1 MEDSKIISIFAPVI
15 RLFRYKHNKK
25 NDNLTYK
32 EVRMDFFKEIKNPV
46 KFLRHIYVS
55 ITYRIVRI
63 FDRRRDQRVCGC
75 SLTKRYAT
83 NVEGGTK
90 YSGTCYWTLEEIFAD
105 SEFTNEDSLV
115 DVGCGQGRLFAYL
128 IEQHFPGKMTGIE
141 YDAETADIAKAWTA
155 KYPEKNIRIIQGD
168 AFAQQYD
175 EYTVFYLF
183 NPFTFDYFVK
193 FIDLLESQLTHPI
206 RFYYMSDQGKSKILN
221 QRPGWEILFRRKS
234 FKKYGLC
241 MWGSTQHYSL
251 WKYTPTHRN

>member
-1 MEDSKIISIFAPVI
+1 MDACFHAFFLLFSNIIPIFAPVI

-83 NVEGGTK
+83 NVEGGTI
-90 YSGTCYWTLEEIFAD
+90 YSGTCYWTLEEIFAN

-115 DVGCGQGRLFAYL
+115 DVGCGQGRLCGDL
-128 IEQHFPGKMTGIE
+128 RNTILCGNIHQHIGIKTSFP
-141 YDAETADIAKAWTA
+141 
-155 KYPEKNIRIIQGD
+155 
-168 AFAQQYD
+168 
-175 EYTVFYLF
+175 
-183 NPFTFDYFVK
+183 
-193 FIDLLESQLTHPI
+193 
-206 RFYYMSDQGKSKILN
+206 
-221 QRPGWEILFRRKS
+221 
-234 FKKYGLC
+234 
-241 MWGSTQHYSL
+241 
-251 WKYTPTHRN
+251 